1 MNEKLYDLM
10 DWAGIEALVYSEEDN
25 PHQYLGPLV
34 SEDGVVFRAFFPD
47 AKEAF
52 VLIGDKKEPLE
63 MVQEDEAGYFAAM
76 LDGNEIPA
84 YSYRAVYEDG
94 EEEYGDPY
102 AFAPQ
107 ITEKDTKK
115 FNAGISYEVYKVLGA
130 HPMTIDG
137 TDGVYF
143 AVWAPFAMRVSV
155 VGDFNRWDGRMH
167 PMRRLWDSGIFELFV
182 PGIAKGAL
190 YKFEI
195 KAKGGLTYLKADP
208 YANASELRPDTASI
222 VTDLDEFSWNDEKW
236 LAHRAEVQAKD
247 APMAVYEVDL
257 ATFDRPDRAAGDT
270 DFNEKTQGS
279 SANVADIDSSEEAVT
294 THEFYNYRE
303 LAVKIADYVKE
314 MGYTH
319 IELLPV
325 MEHTS
330 DESLGYEV
338 TGYYAPTSR
347 FGTPADFMYFMN
359 YMHEQ
364 GIGVI
369 LDWVPSQFPRDAH
382 GLAAFDGTYLYE
394 HMDPRKGVHPK
405 HNTLLYNYGR
415 PEVSNFLIANA
426 LFWKN
431 VYHADGLR
439 MDSVASMLYLDYD
452 RKYGQWVPNMYGGNE
467 NLDAVEFFKHLNSI
481 FKKQGDGAILIAED
495 SSTWPKL
502 TTPVEDGGL
511 GFDYKWNTGFTND
524 LIGYMQLDPYFR
536 SRHHED
542 LTLGMLYAYSEDFI
556 VGFSHD
562 VIVSGQGSMYSK
574 MPGKSKMKFANL
586 RAAYGYLVTH
596 PGKKHLFMGQE
607 FGQPSEW
614 SCHTVIPWELL
625 QQEEHQQ
632 MKAYM
637 QALLTLYCSQPALYQ
652 KDYDPE
658 GFGWMD
664 TLSANENTIVFL
676 RRGAAGS
683 DDLLVVCN
691 FSPIAYEKYQIG
703 VPYGGKY
710 KEIFNSDATSFGGT
724 GKTNPRVKASKKEI
738 CDDREDSIR
747 IQVPPMGIAIFK
759 CTKDEAV
766 RSAAD
771 EEAKVTKPSVKKA
784 APKKTS
790 AKTAAAAEK
799 AAVGKTVAEKPAA
812 EKLTEK
818 TKLSPKRAAEK
829 AMSEEK
835 NSAKKTAAKTEAGE
849 KPAVEKTEKTTVGE
863 KPAAKKAVKAEAGE
877 KPATKKPVKTAARK
891 SAAKKTSTG
900 AASAKTT
907 A

>member
-52 VLIGDKKEPLE
+52 VLIGEKKEPLE

-76 LDGNEIPA
+76 IDGNEIPA

-115 FNAGISYEVYKVLGA
+115 FNAGISYEVYKILGA

-182 PGIAKGAL
+182 PGIAKGEL
-190 YKFEI
+190 YKYEI

-222 VTDLDEFSWNDEKW
+222 VTDLDEFSWSDEKW

-257 ATFDRPDRAAGDT
+257 ATFDRPARTEESQISQEDVAADP
-270 DFNEKTQGS
+270 
-279 SANVADIDSSEEAVT
+279 
-294 THEFYNYRE
+294 EFYNYRE

-369 LDWVPSQFPRDAH
+369 LDWVPSQFPRDVH

-586 RAAYGYLVTH
+586 RAAYGYLITH
-596 PGKKHLFMGQE
+596 SGKKHLFMGQE

-614 SCHTVIPWELL
+614 NCSTVVPWELL
-625 QQEEHQQ
+625 QQEDHQQ
-632 MKAYM
+632 MKAYV
-637 QALLTLYCSQPALYQ
+637 QALLALYRSQPALYQ

-658 GFGWMD
+658 GFVWMD

-710 KEIFNSDATSFGGT
+710 KEIFNSDAAAFGGT

-766 RSAAD
+766 RSAA
-771 EEAKVTKPSVKKA
+771 EENAENTKPSVKKTVQ
-784 APKKTS
+784 KKTS
-790 AKTAAAAEK
+790 AKNTAATAGK
-799 AAVGKTVAEKPAA
+799 AAAGKTVAEKSAA
-812 EKLTEK
+812 EKVTEETKSSAKK
-818 TKLSPKRAAEK
+818 TGKSAAMDK
-829 AMSEEK
+829 T
-835 NSAKKTAAKTEAGE
+835 SAKKTAAK
-849 KPAVEKTEKTTVGE
+849 
-863 KPAAKKAVKAEAGE
+863 AEAGE
-877 KPATKKPVKTAARK
+877 KSATKKTAKTAARK
-891 SAAKKTSTG
+891 SAAKKTSPG
-900 AASAKTT
+900 AASAEK
-907 A
+907 AAK